1 MVKAQSEQNEIR
13 AFVALSLGSEAR
25 DSLARAALS
34 LVSQPWAR
42 EVRWVEAQNLHLT
55 LRFLGNIASAGV
67 PGIVQTLEAAL
78 REFDAFEFVLRD
90 LVCFPS
96 ANRPR
101 VIAAR
106 VSSEESVAALAFA
119 VERALAGSGRESE
132 GRGFRPHITL
142 GRFRRSPR
150 GKKLDL
156 AACEV
161 EPVAVAVSDVVLYR
175 STLDPAG
182 VCYSE
187 LGRIELGAT
196 HR

>member
-1 MVKAQSEQNEIR
+1 MLKAQSEQNEIR

-34 LVSQPWAR
+34 LASQPWAR

-106 VSSEESVAALAFA
+106 
-119 VERALAGSGRESE
+119 
-132 GRGFRPHITL
+132 
-142 GRFRRSPR
+142 
-150 GKKLDL
+150 
-156 AACEV
+156 
-161 EPVAVAVSDVVLYR
+161 
-175 STLDPAG
+175 
-182 VCYSE
+182 
-187 LGRIELGAT
+187 
-196 HR
+196 